1 MDGVLRCSRY
11 AFGPNRL
18 HYCGPDANQEIAA
31 YIENSATDPGLES
44 LLRAFNTMYPYLKHI
59 AAANNIRDP
68 FDERVVEAYWIG
80 NNLLETVEKKDLYRH
95 LLEDQQLKKRLGQK
109 SFDLIADKI
118 GRGAVP
124 HHSFHVLDVWK
135 RTGHLER
142 AHTLESM
149 DSCRIAWGKVMAVDG
164 PKIKIETAP
173 LIYTEGK
180 LSLGEPTEKTISR
193 NLEAVSDIEQLKT
206 GEIVTYHWGVA
217 CEVITPRQS
226 AILKRYTLRHI
237 ALANQT
243 L

>member
-1 MDGVLRCSRY
+1 M
-11 AFGPNRL
+11 
-18 HYCGPDANQEIAA
+18 
-31 YIENSATDPGLES
+31 
-44 LLRAFNTMYPYLKHI
+44 
-59 AAANNIRDP
+59 
-68 FDERVVEAYWIG
+68 
-80 NNLLETVEKKDLYRH
+80 
-95 LLEDQQLKKRLGQK
+95 
-109 SFDLIADKI
+109 
-118 GRGAVP
+118 P

-173 LIYTEGK
+173 LVYIESKLLLGK
-180 LSLGEPTEKTISR
+180 AVERTISR

-206 GEIVTYHWGVA
+206 GDVVTYHWGVA
-217 CEVITPRQS
+217 CEVITPRQ
-226 AILKRYTLRHI
+226 AAALKRYTLRHI